1 MHSGKHSLLFVAVSC
16 FVSAGQKAKAETMRL
31 TRWERGALRLW
42 IVVAC
47 AWTAFV
53 ALIEFEDVI
62 SVGVMPAIILGA
74 LGAGVMWAIRG
85 FQGDG

>member
-1 MHSGKHSLLFVAVSC
+1 
-16 FVSAGQKAKAETMRL
+16 MRL

-53 ALIEFEDVI
+53 ALLQFEAVI
-62 SVGVMPAIILGA
+62 SLGVMPAIA
-74 LGAGVMWAIRG
+74 LLVFGAGVMWAIRG
-85 FQGDG
+85 FRGDD